1 MRSPR
6 NVRPL
11 HKTWLER
18 GLVQPRA
25 TELTEG
31 ALWGP
36 WAPLSPFSTLLQQ
49 LIGVKMTRC
58 KDPPPICRFNDM
70 YWKPHTLG
78 MTHGC
83 SPSLE
88 GSSKFQTSQGY
99 IERPCLKKKKERQK
113 KGRKDGWEW
122 VQRERQRWRGRKEK
136 MMKRKPDLRVFVLS
150 GCPEVRATR

>member
-6 NVRPL
+6 NVRPP
-11 HKTWLER
+11 HKTRLER

-49 LIGVKMTRC
+49 LIGMKMTRC
-58 KDPPPICRFNDM
+58 KPPICRFNDM

-99 IERPCLKKKKERQK
+99 IERPCLKKKKKKERQK
-113 KGRKDGWEW
+113 KGMKDGWMGVGTEGKTEM
-122 VQRERQRWRGRKEK
+122 ERPERKNDEK
-136 MMKRKPDLRVFVLS
+136 K
-150 GCPEVRATR
+150 A